1 MISKVKQK
9 GYKIKS
15 KIVKKKRE
23 KKIKKKEI
31 NYNLEDL
38 IKDFRQ
44 IGLKKGD
51 IALVHSSLKSLGF
64 VNGGA
69 NAVVKA
75 LMEVL
80 GPNGTLAMPTNPMR
94 GGVLL
99 NCQRGGFIFD
109 LKKDRAY
116 TGAIP
121 NFLLTVKGIHRS
133 IHPTHS
139 ISAIGRYAKEITEK
153 HHIGNRTYGE
163 NSPWAKIIEL
173 NGKILG
179 LGITLA
185 WTTQYHHLEDIMG
198 DDFPV
203 KVKVDETY
211 KLKCRIEKKKIIEVE
226 VQPNDP
232 NVYRTRIE
240 KNPFL
245 LEYFTEIYN
254 KLNVLHNGKIGNASS
269 WWVFAREFMDILRK
283 LAEIGIT
290 IYSTEDFLK
299 KNKLYPFELIKNR
312 LE

>member
-1 MISKVKQK
+1 MFKK
-9 GYKIKS
+9 
-15 KIVKKKRE
+15 VKKKGYQIKDKIAKKRKE

-31 NYNLEDL
+31 NFNLEDL
-38 IKDFRQ
+38 IKDFKE

-51 IALVHSSLKSLGF
+51 IVLVHSSLKSLGY
-64 VNGGA
+64 VKGGA
-69 NAVVKA
+69 FTVIKT

-80 GPNGTLAMPTNPMR
+80 GPEGTLAMPTNPMR
-94 GGVLL
+94 GGVLF
-99 NCQRGGFIFD
+99 NCQRGDFIFD
-109 LKKDRAY
+109 HKKDGAY

-121 NFLLTVKGIHRS
+121 NALLNLKGSYRS

-173 NGKILG
+173 NGKVMG
-179 LGITLA
+179 LGISLA

-198 DDFPV
+198 EDFPI

-211 KLKCRIEKKKIIEVE
+211 KLKCRVEKKHIIEVE

-232 NVYRTRIE
+232 NVYKTRIE
-240 KNPFL
+240 KNPFI

-254 KLNVLHNGKIGNASS
+254 KFKILHNGKIDNVPS
-269 WWVFAREFMDILRK
+269 L
-283 LAEIGIT
+283 
-290 IYSTEDFLK
+290 
-299 KNKLYPFELIKNR
+299 
-312 LE
+312 